1 MRRDCRPFSNVVLQK
16 CASQSLEIT
25 TAMWQAFMRKYLTM
39 DTAPEVWVRPME
51 DGTLDIFY
59 ILPPDTRTT
68 EGKSVAGVKLLL
80 LQVPRGGWEY
90 KQ

>member
-1 MRRDCRPFSNVVLQK
+1 MRRDCRPFSDVVLRK
-16 CASQSLEIT
+16 PASQSLGIT

-51 DGTLDIFY
+51 DGELEVFY
-59 ILPPDTRTT
+59 ILPPDARAR
-68 EGKSVAGVKLLL
+68 GGGSVGGGEILLL
-80 LQVPRGGWEY
+80 RVPAIGWEY